1 MSIMAAYALPEA
13 PMHEWLTPNCC
24 GYTIR
29 ITPSIWSRGM
39 KVEAIAECP
48 AEIVTEDGERELW
61 DIYDPEKDEY
71 DVEYWENDKNFPEE
85 Q

>member
-1 MSIMAAYALPEA
+1 M
-13 PMHEWLTPNCC
+13 
-24 GYTIR
+24 
-29 ITPSIWSRGM
+29 
-39 KVEAIAECP
+39 EAIAECP